1 MTFPEL
7 LTQIR
12 LHRLIL
18 RLNARRRVVY
28 NQDLRVLIEQSRI
41 EVCPNPNWHRKEF
54 YYPGQGVFICAICQ
68 RLAPYVGQ
76 RSA

>member
-1 MTFPEL
+1 
-7 LTQIR
+7 
-12 LHRLIL
+12 
-18 RLNARRRVVY
+18 
-28 NQDLRVLIEQSRI
+28 LRVLIEQNRV

-54 YYPGQGVFICAICQ
+54 YHAGSQAYRCAVCQ